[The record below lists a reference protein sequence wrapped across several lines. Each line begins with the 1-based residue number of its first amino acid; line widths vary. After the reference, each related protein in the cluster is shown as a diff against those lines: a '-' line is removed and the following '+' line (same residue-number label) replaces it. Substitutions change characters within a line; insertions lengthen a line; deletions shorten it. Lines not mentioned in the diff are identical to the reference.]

1 MKSEGALEEVGRRGD
16 DGGEGGDGEGWEAG
30 YGMVAGVVGAFV
42 ATWRAASHR
51 LCGQRRASWGSW

>member
-1 MKSEGALEEVGRRGD
+1 MVGRRGD
-16 DGGEGGDGEGWEAG
+16 DGGGGDGDGREAG

-51 LCGQRRASWGSW
+51 LCGQPRASLGCW